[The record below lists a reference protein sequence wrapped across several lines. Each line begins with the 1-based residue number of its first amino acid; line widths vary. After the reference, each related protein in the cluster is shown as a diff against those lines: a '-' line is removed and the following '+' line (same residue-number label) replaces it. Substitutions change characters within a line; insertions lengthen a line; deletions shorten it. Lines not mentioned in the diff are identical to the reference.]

1 MDIRGAWRAATCR
14 NCGTPNAWSASYANG
29 SVSQVYLNEVCPGCN
44 KALFYVG
51 ADCNTDERYTGE
63 VPAYMQPTEE

>member
-14 NCGTPNAWSASYANG
+14 NCGTPNAWSTEYSNG
-29 SVSQVYLNEVCPGCN
+29 CLRQIYLHEVCSGCN

-51 ADCNTDERYTGE
+51 ANFSQDERYTGE
-63 VPAYMQPTEE
+63 VPEYMQPTEE